1 MTDPLPPD
9 LSLERIEEL
18 QAQCR
23 NAFDLPQI
31 RLSELSALLSLAHSA
46 ASGSE
51 WRPIDDLPPDG
62 DLIIAWGPHAK
73 IKGGAYMI
81 WEPSRLHAH
90 RAGKHPSH
98 LTYFATHFRNLPPA
112 PTKKEPENG

>member
-9 LSLERIEEL
+9 LSVERIEEL

-51 WRPIDDLPPDG
+51 WRPIESYEGGFVWLGFDD
-62 DLIIAWGPHAK
+62 IQHAE
-73 IKGGAYMI
+73 KGRYCDDRWRNNYAHAFSGA
-81 WEPSRLHAH
+81 
-90 RAGKHPSH
+90 PSH
-98 LTYFATHFRNLPPA
+98 WMPLPAPPTNPPP